1 MHPALR
7 RSSRLQSKR
16 KRSHDPPP
24 ALLHVVSAHPADT
37 AHRPVAVDS
46 PPPSLV
52 VDDHDDIHPPNP
64 KRRRVDL
71 VVNSPA
77 LQPISYSR
85 FPRRGRSPLST
96 DPSLPSS
103 PTNTDTQPSSPP
115 SPPTPSSFLSLSFP
129 RRRRNV
135 YTENNGR
142 IPSLWKYIC
151 VERIETMYGFLS
163 LSPPPSLSFSQRQLS
178 PSYHKYGYA
187 NVVAAENNLCFP
199 STQFNISTPATYHAD
214 NDMSSSQEDD
224 EDDDLPNLDDIDHQ
238 ILQTLQDPG
247 LLDID
252 AIGEIDPELVDQ
264 FSCLDSQKPPLPI
277 PFPPLSSIQVPGLDC
292 TVSDDVVI
300 GPVHSKLSRGSRAR
314 FVTSLRGNSVVEYRS
329 IDQYPSDDPMGR
341 GTPIDAQRRA
351 DWTYIPTFPLE
362 QNWVNQEW
370 NLFLD
375 SIVRIV
381 NPPCPVVSSPDNY
394 SITTPSSNNLSE
406 NRLQSTRQQIS
417 GLLRGPVFDDTLS
430 VVVPVVP
437 VGPSSTLSCALG

>member
-16 KRSHDPPP
+16 KRSHSPPP
-24 ALLHVVSAHPADT
+24 PPVHVVPAVPAD
-37 AHRPVAVDS
+37 VLVVDS
-46 PPPSLV
+46 PPPLV
-52 VDDHDDIHPPNP
+52 PDDHDDVQPPNP
-64 KRRRVDL
+64 KRRRVD
-71 VVNSPA
+71 VVANSPA
-77 LQPISYSR
+77 LQPVSYSR

-103 PTNTDTQPSSPP
+103 STDPQPSSASP
-115 SPPTPSSFLSLSFP
+115 SPPTSSSYLSLSFP

-151 VERIETMYGFLS
+151 VERIETLYVCL
-163 LSPPPSLSFSQRQLS
+163 PPLPLNPRSSTH
-178 PSYHKYGYA
+178 SYHKYGYA
-187 NVVAAENNLCFP
+187 NVVAAENSTLFSP
-199 STQFNISTPATYHAD
+199 TQFNISTPATYDAD
-214 NDMSSSQEDD
+214 NDMSLSQDDD
-224 EDDDLPNLDDIDHQ
+224 EEEDVPNIEDIDRQ

-264 FSCLDSQKPPLPI
+264 FSSLDSQKPPLPI
-277 PFPPLSSIQVPGLDC
+277 PFPSLSSIQVPGLDC
-292 TVSDDVVI
+292 AVSDDVVI
-300 GPVHSKLSRGSRAR
+300 GPINSKLSRGTRTR
-314 FVTSLRGNSVVEYRS
+314 FVTSLRGSSVIEYKNL
-329 IDQYPSDDPMGR
+329 DQYPSDDPMGR
-341 GTPIDAQRRA
+341 GTPIDVQRRA
-351 DWTYIPTFPLE
+351 DWTYIPTFALE

-381 NPPCPVVSSPDNY
+381 NPPCPAPSSPDIY
-394 SITTPSSNNLSE
+394 PLTTPLSHTVSEDRPSS
-406 NRLQSTRQQIS
+406 TKQQIS
-417 GLLRGPVFDDTLS
+417 GLLRSPIFDDALS
-430 VVVPVVP
+430 IVVPVVP

>member
-1 MHPALR
+1 MHPVLR

-16 KRSHDPPP
+16 KRSHSPPP
-24 ALLHVVSAHPADT
+24 TPVHIVPANTADADDLVVI
-37 AHRPVAVDS
+37 DS
-46 PPPSLV
+46 PPPPLV
-52 VDDHDDIHPPNP
+52 VDDHDDVHPPNP
-64 KRRRVDL
+64 KRRRVDV

-77 LQPISYSR
+77 LQPVSYSR

-103 PTNTDTQPSSPP
+103 STPTDPQPSTPSSPP
-115 SPPTPSSFLSLSFP
+115 TSSSFPSLPFS

-151 VERIETMYGFLS
+151 VERIETLY
-163 LSPPPSLSFSQRQLS
+163 
-178 PSYHKYGYA
+178 YKYGYE
-187 NVVAAENNLCFP
+187 NVVAAENSILSSPTHFD
-199 STQFNISTPATYHAD
+199 ISTPATYD
-214 NDMSSSQEDD
+214 TGTDISFSQEDD
-224 EDDDLPNLDDIDHQ
+224 EEEDVTNLDDIDRQ

-247 LLDID
+247 LLDVD

-264 FSCLDSQKPPLPI
+264 FSSFDSQKPSLPI

-292 TVSDDVVI
+292 AVSDDVVI
-300 GPVHSKLSRGSRAR
+300 GPINSKLGRGTRTR
-314 FVTSLRGNSVVEYRS
+314 FVSSLRGSNVIEYKS
-329 IDQYPSDDPMGR
+329 LDQYPPDDPMGR
-341 GTPIDAQRRA
+341 GTPIDVQRRA
-351 DWTYIPTFPLE
+351 DWTYIPTFALE

-381 NPPCPVVSSPDNY
+381 NPPCPVVSSPDIYPLATSLPN
-394 SITTPSSNNLSE
+394 TVSE
-406 NRLQSTRQQIS
+406 DRLPPTKQHMA
-417 GLLRGPVFDDTLS
+417 GLLRGSLFDDNMS
-430 VVVPVVP
+430 IVAPAVP